1 MTTESTTGAL
11 ERIYTW
17 RERLSDQ
24 TIVSASEVQNRLF
37 DLYGDLQPFPQ
48 LEKIK
53 PWLSLTIEREL
64 FSASELEQ
72 FLAELQSELGE
83 PVQSPS
89 EAEAGPAGLELE
101 LSDLQLSDLD
111 LGDPELEEP
120 ASSD

>member
-11 ERIYTW
+11 EQIYTW

-24 TIVSASEVQNRLF
+24 TVVSASEVQNRLF

-72 FLAELQSELGE
+72 FLGELQSELGE
-83 PVQSPS
+83 TV
-89 EAEAGPAGLELE
+89 EAKIDADLGDLELE
-101 LSDLQLSDLD
+101 LADLQLADLD

-120 ASSD
+120 ATND

>member
-1 MTTESTTGAL
+1 MTTESTTEAL

-24 TIVSASEVQNRLF
+24 TVVSASEVQNRLF

-53 PWLSLTIEREL
+53 PWLSLTIQREL
-64 FSASELEQ
+64 FSATELEQ
-72 FLAELQSELGE
+72 FLAELQTELGDTKTA
-83 PVQSPS
+83 VDL
-89 EAEAGPAGLELE
+89 GDLELE
-101 LSDLQLSDLD
+101 LADLQLDDLD

-120 ASSD
+120 APTD

>member
-11 ERIYTW
+11 EQIYTW

-24 TIVSASEVQNRLF
+24 TVVSASEVQNRLF

-64 FSASELEQ
+64 FSASELEL
-72 FLAELQSELGE
+72 FLGRAAERVGRQRGVS
-83 PVQSPS
+83 PVPTSGPR
-89 EAEAGPAGLELE
+89 AGTR
-101 LSDLQLSDLD
+101 
-111 LGDPELEEP
+111 
-120 ASSD
+120 